1 VKTVVGLGN
10 PGRKY
15 EGSRHNAGFEV
26 VARLAQESGIRLGA
40 GRGDFVNGVG
50 RIADRPVRLV
60 MPLTYMNDSGH
71 AVAAVLRETA
81 CEPSD
86 LLVICDDVHLE
97 PGQLR
102 LRRSGSDGG
111 HNGLTS
117 IIGIL
122 GTEDFPRLRL
132 GVGEPPDGVDRV
144 DYVLDRFRDDEL
156 PWVERMIVDAVRA
169 VDSTLREGMDRT
181 MSIVNRRTAPSGPAD
196 PEEAQ

>member
-10 PGRKY
+10 PGREY

-26 VARLAQESGIRLGA
+26 VARLAQESGIRLRA

-50 RIADRPVRLV
+50 RIAGQPVRLV

-71 AVAAVLRETA
+71 AVADVLRQTA
-81 CEPSD
+81 CETSD

-97 PGQLR
+97 LGQLR
-102 LRRSGSDGG
+102 LRRTGSDGG
-111 HNGLTS
+111 HNGLAS
-117 IIGIL
+117 IIRSL

-132 GVGEPPDGVDRV
+132 GVGEPPDGIDRV
-144 DYVLDRFRDDEL
+144 DYVLDRFRDDEI
-156 PWVERMIVDAVRA
+156 PSVEKMIDDAVRA
-169 VDSTLREGMDRT
+169 VDTTLREGVDKT
-181 MSIVNRRTAPSGPAD
+181 MSIVNRRTAPNGPAD